1 MTIPNKNDANKDAVL
16 AALES
21 VRQALENGPETAE
34 VARALD
40 QCGRLELAIRQ
51 FHAEGI
57 RFAAF
62 TLLRMVLSHG
72 TGFTEPV
79 QLATRRLKDAIESAG
94 FPH

>member
-1 MTIPNKNDANKDAVL
+1 MTIANKNDANKEDVL
-16 AALES
+16 AALAS

-40 QCGRLELAIRQ
+40 QCGRLEVAIRQ

-72 TGFTEPV
+72 TAFTEPV
-79 QLATRRLKDAIESAG
+79 QMATRGLKEAIEVAG

>member
-1 MTIPNKNDANKDAVL
+1 MTIANKNDANKEDVL
-16 AALES
+16 AALAT

-40 QCGRLELAIRQ
+40 QCGRLEVAIRQ

-72 TGFTEPV
+72 TDFTEPV
-79 QLATRRLKDAIESAG
+79 QLATRALNDALEVAG